1 MIWQQNILKH
11 MIGKSK
17 ERSLK
22 MIRTEEYGMPNL
34 GIGAI
39 RKNEEKEQ
47 EKGLLYQMPLT
58 FKIRLAASELAVS
71 ELPHP

>member
-34 GIGAI
+34 GIGEV
-39 RKNEEKEQ
+39 RKNEEKEK
-47 EKGLLYQMPLT
+47 EKNMLYQKPLT
-58 FKIRLAASELAVS
+58 FTIRLTMNELIGCSKAN
-71 ELPHP
+71 

>member
-34 GIGAI
+34 GIGEV
-39 RKNEEKEQ
+39 RKNEEKEK
-47 EKGLLYQMPLT
+47 EKNMLYQKPLT
-58 FKIRLAASELAVS
+58 FTIRLTMNELIGCGKAN
-71 ELPHP
+71 